1 MKTIDIVYVLIVCL
15 FIVMGV
21 TCLLSKANR
30 KRKQSID
37 DYFKGKSR
45 RDLEFEKRSQK

>member
-15 FIVMGV
+15 FIVLGV
-21 TCLLSKANR
+21 VCTLAKANR

-37 DYFKGKSR
+37 DYFEGKR
-45 RDLEFEKRSQK
+45 RRGLEFEKRSQK